1 MAGLKLVL
9 IIICSILFSTPVEYD
24 DSPAENLDTYYQSGL
39 DYYQS
44 RAYQNAKASLEK
56 VLENNWESPELYYNL
71 GNVYYRLN
79 DISGAV
85 WAYEMCLHHD
95 PTHED
100 AKFNLKLVN
109 VNVKDRIAIPE
120 APIYLKLYMGIKERF
135 TPNEWVKITLGLF
148 VLFLL
153 FVLVRKFWGYVWL
166 LNFSENFMLILIC
179 ITFLFSLHSIWSDSN
194 ISQGIIYTQSV
205 DVLSEPNT
213 QSITL
218 FQVHEGLK
226 VSITQNSR
234 NWVEIELVDGKS
246 GWISENQIR
255 AIH

>member
-24 DSPAENLDTYYQSGL
+24 DSHAENLDTYYQSGL

-44 RAYQNAKASLEK
+44 RAYQNAKTSLEK

-135 TPNEWVKITLGLF
+135 TPSEWVKITLGLF

-153 FVLVRKFWGYVWL
+153 FVLVRKFWGYIWL

-213 QSITL
+213 QSIIL
-218 FQVHEGLK
+218 FQVHDGLK

-246 GWISENQIR
+246 GWISGNQIR

>member
-1 MAGLKLVL
+1 MAGLKLAL

-24 DSPAENLDTYYQSGL
+24 DSPSESLGTYYQSGL

-153 FVLVRKFWGYVWL
+153 FVLVRKFWGYLWL
-166 LNFSENFMLILIC
+166 LNLSENFMLILIC
-179 ITFLFSLHSIWSDSN
+179 ITFLFSVHSIWSDSN

-205 DVLSEPNT
+205 YVLSEPNT

-234 NWVEIELVDGKS
+234 NWVEIELIDGKS

>member
-9 IIICSILFSTPVEYD
+9 IIICGILFSTPVEYD
-24 DSPAENLDTYYQSGL
+24 DSPVENLDTYYQSGL

-153 FVLVRKFWGYVWL
+153 FVLVRKFWGYLWL
-166 LNFSENFMLILIC
+166 LNFSENVMLILIC

-234 NWVEIELVDGKS
+234 NWVEIELVDGKI
-246 GWISENQIR
+246 GWISGNQIR

>member
-9 IIICSILFSTPVEYD
+9 IIICSILFSTPIEYD
-24 DSPAENLDTYYQSGL
+24 DSHAENLDTYYQSGL

-79 DISGAV
+79 NISGAV

-166 LNFSENFMLILIC
+166 LNVSENIMLILIC

-246 GWISENQIR
+246 GWISGNQIR

>member
-1 MAGLKLVL
+1 MVGIKFMV
-9 IIICSILFSTPVEYD
+9 ICSSLIFATPIEYGNV
-24 DSPAENLDTYYQSGL
+24 PAENLDTYYQSGL
-39 DYYQS
+39 DFYQS
-44 RAYQNAKASLEK
+44 RAYQNAKSAFEK

-85 WAYEMCLHHD
+85 WAYEMCLYSD

-100 AKFNLKLVN
+100 AKFNLKLAN
-109 VNVKDRIAIPE
+109 VNVKDRIAVPE
-120 APIYLKLYMGIKERF
+120 APIYLKLYIGIKERF

-153 FVLVRKFWGYVWL
+153 FVLVRKFWGYLPV

-179 ITFLFSLHSIWSDSN
+179 ITFLFSLHSIWTDSN
-194 ISQGIIYTQSV
+194 ISQGIIYTPSV
-205 DVLSEPNT
+205 KVLSEPNT
-213 QSITL
+213 QSTIL

-226 VSITQNSR
+226 VSITQYSS

-246 GWISENQIR
+246 GWISRNQIR

>member
-9 IIICSILFSTPVEYD
+9 IIICSILFSTPIEYD
-24 DSPAENLDTYYQSGL
+24 DSHAENLDTYYQSGL

-79 DISGAV
+79 NISGAV

-179 ITFLFSLHSIWSDSN
+179 ITFLFSVHSIWSDSN
-194 ISQGIIYTQSV
+194 ISQGIIYTQSI

-234 NWVEIELVDGKS
+234 NWVEIELIDGKS
-246 GWISENQIR
+246 GWISGNQIR

>member
-24 DSPAENLDTYYQSGL
+24 DSPVENLDTYYQSGL

-85 WAYEMCLHHD
+85 WAYEMCLHHN

-153 FVLVRKFWGYVWL
+153 FVLVRKFWGYLWL
-166 LNFSENFMLILIC
+166 LNFSENVMLILIC

-226 VSITQNSR
+226 VSITQNSK

-246 GWISENQIR
+246 GWIYGNQIR

>member
-1 MAGLKLVL
+1 MVGIKFIFIFCSL
-9 IIICSILFSTPVEYD
+9 IFSTPVEYGA
-24 DSPAENLDTYYQSGL
+24 SPVENLDIYYQSGL
-39 DYYQS
+39 DFYQS
-44 RAYQNAKASLEK
+44 RAYQNAKSAFEK
-56 VLENNWESPELYYNL
+56 VLENNWESPELYYNI

-85 WAYEMCLHHD
+85 WAYEMCLYHN
-95 PTHED
+95 PAHED
-100 AKFNLKLVN
+100 AKFNLKLAN

-120 APIYLKLYMGIKERF
+120 APIYLKLYMGIKGRF

-153 FVLVRKFWGYVWL
+153 FALVRKFWGYL
-166 LNFSENFMLILIC
+166 PILNFSENFILILIC
-179 ITFLFSLHSIWSDSN
+179 ITFLFSLHSIWTDLN

-213 QSITL
+213 QSTTL

-226 VSITQNSR
+226 VSITTQNSR

-246 GWISENQIR
+246 GWISGSQIR

>member
-1 MAGLKLVL
+1 MAGLKWIFIV
-9 IIICSILFSTPVEYD
+9 SSFLFSTPVEYG
-24 DSPAENLDTYYQSGL
+24 DSPAENLDTYYESGL
-39 DYYQS
+39 DHYQS
-44 RAYQNAKASLEK
+44 RAYQNAKSAFEK

-100 AKFNLKLVN
+100 AMFNLKLVN

-148 VLFLL
+148 VLFLI
-153 FVLVRKFWGYVWL
+153 FVLIRKFWGYLPV
-166 LNFSENFMLILIC
+166 LNISENFLLVLIS

-194 ISQGIIYTQSV
+194 ISQGIIYIESV
-205 DVLSEPNT
+205 AVLSEPNV
-213 QSITL
+213 QSTTL

-226 VSITQNSR
+226 VSITQNSKS
-234 NWVEIELVDGKS
+234 WVEIELVDGKS
-246 GWISENQIR
+246 GWISGDKIR

>member
-9 IIICSILFSTPVEYD
+9 IISSILFSTPVEYV
-24 DSPAENLDTYYQSGL
+24 DSHSENLDTYYQSGL

-44 RAYQNAKASLEK
+44 RAYQNANESLEK

-153 FVLVRKFWGYVWL
+153 FVLVRKFWGYLWI

-234 NWVEIELVDGKS
+234 NWVEIELIDGKS
-246 GWISENQIR
+246 GWISGNQIR

>member
-1 MAGLKLVL
+1 MAGLKLAL

-24 DSPAENLDTYYQSGL
+24 DSSAENLDTYYQSGL

-44 RAYQNAKASLEK
+44 RAYQNAKTSLEK

-85 WAYEMCLHHD
+85 WAYEMCLHHA

-153 FVLVRKFWGYVWL
+153 FVLVRKFWGYLWL
-166 LNFSENFMLILIC
+166 LNISENFMLILIC

-246 GWISENQIR
+246 GWISGNQIR

>member
-1 MAGLKLVL
+1 MGGLKFKL
-9 IIICSILFSTPVEYD
+9 IFICSILFSTPVEYG
-24 DSPAENLDTYYQSGL
+24 DSPAEDLDTYYKSGL
-39 DYYQS
+39 DFYQS
-44 RAYQNAKASLEK
+44 RAYQNAKSAFEK

-79 DISGAV
+79 DNSGAV
-85 WAYEMCLHHD
+85 WAYEMCLYHD

-109 VNVKDRIAIPE
+109 VNVKDRIAIPD

-153 FVLVRKFWGYVWL
+153 FVLVRKFWGYSPIM
-166 LNFSENFMLILIC
+166 NFSENFVLIFIC
-179 ITFLFSLHSIWSDSN
+179 ITFLFSLHSIWTDSN
-194 ISQGIIYTQSV
+194 ISQGIIYTESV
-205 DVLSEPNT
+205 DVLSEPNN
-213 QSITL
+213 QSTTL

-246 GWISENQIR
+246 GWINGVSIR

>member
-1 MAGLKLVL
+1 
-9 IIICSILFSTPVEYD
+9 
-24 DSPAENLDTYYQSGL
+24 
-39 DYYQS
+39 
-44 RAYQNAKASLEK
+44 
-56 VLENNWESPELYYNL
+56 
-71 GNVYYRLN
+71 
-79 DISGAV
+79 
-85 WAYEMCLHHD
+85 
-95 PTHED
+95 
-100 AKFNLKLVN
+100 
-109 VNVKDRIAIPE
+109 
-120 APIYLKLYMGIKERF
+120 
-135 TPNEWVKITLGLF
+135 LF

-153 FVLVRKFWGYVWL
+153 FVLVRKFWGYLPV

-234 NWVEIELVDGKS
+234 NWVEIELIDGKS
-246 GWISENQIR
+246 GWISGNQIR

>member
-9 IIICSILFSTPVEYD
+9 IIICSILFSTPIEYD
-24 DSPAENLDTYYQSGL
+24 DSHAENLDTYYQSGL

-79 DISGAV
+79 NISGAV

-166 LNFSENFMLILIC
+166 LNVSENIMLILIC

-234 NWVEIELVDGKS
+234 NWIEIELVDGKS
-246 GWISENQIR
+246 GWISGNQIR

>member
-24 DSPAENLDTYYQSGL
+24 DSHAENLDTYYQSGL

-44 RAYQNAKASLEK
+44 RAYQNAKTSLEK

-135 TPNEWVKITLGLF
+135 TPNEWVKITLGLL

-234 NWVEIELVDGKS
+234 NWVEIELIDGKS
-246 GWISENQIR
+246 GWISGNQIR

>member
-9 IIICSILFSTPVEYD
+9 IIICSILFSTPVEYN
-24 DSPAENLDTYYQSGL
+24 DSPAENLDAYYQSGL

-56 VLENNWESPELYYNL
+56 VFENNWESPELYYNL

-153 FVLVRKFWGYVWL
+153 FVLVRKFWGYLWI

-213 QSITL
+213 QSIIL
-218 FQVHEGLK
+218 FQVHDGLK

-246 GWISENQIR
+246 GWVSENQIR
-255 AIH
+255 VIH

>member
-24 DSPAENLDTYYQSGL
+24 DSHAENLDTYYQSGL

-56 VLENNWESPELYYNL
+56 VLEKKWESPELYYNL

-153 FVLVRKFWGYVWL
+153 FVLVRKFWGYIWL
-166 LNFSENFMLILIC
+166 LNFSENFMIISIS

-194 ISQGIIYTQSV
+194 ISQGIIYIQSV

-246 GWISENQIR
+246 GWISGNQIR

>member
-1 MAGLKLVL
+1 MFIYCSL
-9 IIICSILFSTPVEYD
+9 IFSTPVEYD
-24 DSPAENLDTYYQSGL
+24 NSSAKNLNTYYHSGL
-39 DYYQS
+39 DFYQS
-44 RAYQNAKASLEK
+44 RAYQNAKSAFEK

-71 GNVYYRLN
+71 GNVYYRLK

-85 WAYEMCLHHD
+85 WAYEMCLYHA
-95 PTHED
+95 PTHGD
-100 AKFNLKLVN
+100 AKFNLKLAN

-135 TPNEWVKITLGLF
+135 TSNQWIKITLGLF
-148 VLFLL
+148 VLFLF
-153 FVLVRKFWGYVWL
+153 FVLLRKFWGYL
-166 LNFSENFMLILIC
+166 PTLNFSENFMLILIC
-179 ITFLFSLHSIWSDSN
+179 ITFLFSIHSIWTDSN

-213 QSITL
+213 QSTTL

-226 VSITQNSR
+226 VSITQNSS

-246 GWISENQIR
+246 GWIPGNQIR
-255 AIH
+255 TIH

>member
-24 DSPAENLDTYYQSGL
+24 DSHAENLDTYYQSGL

-44 RAYQNAKASLEK
+44 RAYQNAKTSLEK

-120 APIYLKLYMGIKERF
+120 APIYLKLYMGTKERF

-153 FVLVRKFWGYVWL
+153 FVLVRKFWGYIWL
-166 LNFSENFMLILIC
+166 LNFSENFMIILIS

-234 NWVEIELVDGKS
+234 NWVEIELIDGKS
-246 GWISENQIR
+246 GWISGNQIR

>member
-24 DSPAENLDTYYQSGL
+24 DSPAKNLDTFYQSGL

-44 RAYQNAKASLEK
+44 RIYQNAKASLEK

-234 NWVEIELVDGKS
+234 KWVEIELIDGKS
-246 GWISENQIR
+246 GWISGNQIR